1 VVHFELESLRD
12 FPDEGPVAMLN
23 LVKFRERSLHGNGS
37 GRDACRRCTEQ
48 VGDRLEQLGG
58 QVLWASLVEH
68 PVLDE
73 GGDIEWD
80 WSVLVRY
87 PSWAAFIE
95 MVTHPD
101 YLKANIDRANGV
113 EKHVILASR
122 TVLGPAMSSQ

>member
-1 VVHFELESLRD
+1 MVHFELESLRD

-23 LVKFRERSLHGNGS
+23 LVKFRERSLDGNGS
-37 GRDACRRCTEQ
+37 GRDAYRRYSEQ
-48 VGDRLEQLGG
+48 VGDRMEQLGA
-58 QVLWASLVEH
+58 QVLWAGIVEH
-68 PVLDE
+68 PVLIE
-73 GGDIEWD
+73 GGDVEWD

-87 PSWAAFIE
+87 PSRAVFIE

-122 TVLGPAMSSQ
+122 SVLGSATGSR